1 MIKFRR
7 ASLFHDISTA
17 RSIAVNMSCE
27 VSRWRMRVARVSRT
41 EQLANFSIVHSGS
54 PKVWGGDF
62 VLFIV
67 SILLKVVVSKW
78 NDTQDTL
85 RKDIVRQGEYRY
97 FLRMLLISCTKTSMY
112 KL

>member
-1 MIKFRR
+1 MKFRR
-7 ASLFHDISTA
+7 ASLFHNISTA
-17 RSIAVNMSCE
+17 RSVAVNMSRE
-27 VSRWRMRVARVSRT
+27 VSRSRMRVARVSHN
-41 EQLANFSIVHSGS
+41 LANFSIVHSGS
-54 PKVWGGDF
+54 PKVRGGDF

-67 SILLKVVVSKW
+67 SILLKVVVFKW

-85 RKDIVRQGEYRY
+85 RKDILRQGEYQY